1 MKKALIFLC
10 LMAGTLAAQEAKVTP
25 LLSKD
30 LPDLP
35 GKEGRM
41 IIVNYPPG
49 GSTAVHR
56 HNADVFVYVMEG
68 SVVMQVKDGKQMTL
82 TAGQSFYEAP
92 GDIHLVSKNASTT
105 APAKF
110 IVFFVTDKGAPT
122 STLVK

>member
-1 MKKALIFLC
+1 MKKALICLC
-10 LMAGTLAAQEAKVTP
+10 LMAGTLPAQEAKVTP

-35 GKEGRM
+35 GKEGKM

-49 GSTAVHR
+49 GSTAMHR

-68 SVVMQVKDGKQMTL
+68 SVVMQVKGGKQMTL

-110 IVFFVTDKGAPT
+110 IVFFVADKGAPT
-122 STLVK
+122 SIPVQ

>member
-10 LMAGTLAAQEAKVTP
+10 LMAGTLMAQEAKVTP

-41 IIVNYPPG
+41 VIVDYPPG
-49 GSTAVHR
+49 GSSAVHR

-68 SVVMQVKDGKQMTL
+68 AVVMQVKGGKQMTL

-110 IVFFVTDKGAPT
+110 VVFFVKDKDAPV
-122 STLVK
+122 STPVK

>member
-10 LMAGTLAAQEAKVTP
+10 LMAGTLMAQEAKVTP
-25 LLSKD
+25 VLSKD

-41 IIVNYPPG
+41 VIVDYPPG
-49 GSTAVHR
+49 GSSAVHR

-68 SVVMQVKDGKQMTL
+68 SVVMQVKGGKQMTL

-110 IVFFVTDKGAPT
+110 VVFFVKDKGAPV
-122 STLVK
+122 STPVK

>member
-1 MKKALIFLC
+1 MNKLLIFLC
-10 LMAGTLAAQEAKVTP
+10 LMAGTLVAQEAKVTP

-41 IIVNYPPG
+41 IIVDYPPG
-49 GSTAVHR
+49 GSSAMHR

-68 SVVMQVKDGKQMTL
+68 SVVMQVRGGKQMTL

-92 GDIHLVSKNASTT
+92 GDIHLVSKNASAT

-110 IVFFVTDKGAPT
+110 VVFFVTDKGAPI
-122 STLVK
+122 SIPVQ

>member
-10 LMAGTLAAQEAKVTP
+10 LMAGTLMAQEAKVTP
-25 LLSKD
+25 VLSKD

-35 GKEGRM
+35 GKEGR
-41 IIVNYPPG
+41 IVIVDYPPG
-49 GSTAVHR
+49 GSSGVHR

-68 SVVMQVKDGKQMTL
+68 SVVMQVKGGKQMTL

-110 IVFFVTDKGAPT
+110 VVFFVKDKGAPV
-122 STLVK
+122 STPVK

>member
-10 LMAGTLAAQEAKVTP
+10 LMAGTLMAQEAKVTP

-41 IIVNYPPG
+41 VIVDYLPG
-49 GSTAVHR
+49 GSSAVHR
-56 HNADVFVYVMEG
+56 HNADVFVYVIEG
-68 SVVMQVKDGKQMTL
+68 SVVMQVKGGKQMTL

-110 IVFFVTDKGAPT
+110 VVFFVKDKDAPV
-122 STLVK
+122 STPVK

>member
-10 LMAGTLAAQEAKVTP
+10 LMAGTLMAQEAKVTP

-41 IIVNYPPG
+41 VIVDYSPG
-49 GSTAVHR
+49 GSSAVHR

-68 SVVMQVKDGKQMTL
+68 SVVMQVKGGKQMTL

-110 IVFFVTDKGAPT
+110 VVFFVKDKGAPV
-122 STLVK
+122 STPVN

>member
-1 MKKALIFLC
+1 MKKTLIFLC
-10 LMAGTLAAQEAKVTP
+10 LMAGAVMAQEAKVTP

-41 IIVNYPPG
+41 VIVDYPPG
-49 GSTAVHR
+49 GSSAVHR

-68 SVVMQVKDGKQMTL
+68 SVVMQVKGGKQMTL

-110 IVFFVTDKGAPT
+110 VVFFVKDRGAPV
-122 STLVK
+122 STPVK

>member
-1 MKKALIFLC
+1 MKKILMCLW

-41 IIVNYPPG
+41 LIVDYLPG
-49 GSTAVHR
+49 GSSAVHR
-56 HNADVFVYVMEG
+56 HNADVFVYVIEG
-68 SVVMQVKDGKQMTL
+68 SVVMQVKGGKEMTL
-82 TAGQSFYEAP
+82 TAGQTFYEAP

-110 IVFFVTDKGAPT
+110 VVFFVMDKGAPT
-122 STLVK
+122 SIPVK

>member
-10 LMAGTLAAQEAKVTP
+10 LMAGTLMAQEAKVTP

-41 IIVNYPPG
+41 VIVDYPPG
-49 GSTAVHR
+49 GSSAVHR
-56 HNADVFVYVMEG
+56 HNADVFVYVIEG
-68 SVVMQVKDGKQMTL
+68 SVVMQVKGGKQMTL

-110 IVFFVTDKGAPT
+110 VVFFVKDKDAPV
-122 STLVK
+122 STPVK

>member
-1 MKKALIFLC
+1 MKKAVIFLC
-10 LMAGTLAAQEAKVTP
+10 LLAGTLAAQEARVTP

-68 SVVMQVKDGKQMTL
+68 SVVMQVKGGKQMTL

-110 IVFFVTDKGAPT
+110 VVFFVTDKGAPI
-122 STLVK
+122 STPVK

>member
-10 LMAGTLAAQEAKVTP
+10 LMAGTLMAQEAKVTP
-25 LLSKD
+25 VLSKD

-41 IIVNYPPG
+41 VIVDYPPG
-49 GSTAVHR
+49 GSSAVHR

-68 SVVMQVKDGKQMTL
+68 SVVMEVKGGKQMTL

-110 IVFFVTDKGAPT
+110 VVFFVKDKDAPV
-122 STLVK
+122 STPVK

>member
-1 MKKALIFLC
+1 MNKLLIVLC
-10 LMAGTLAAQEAKVTP
+10 LMAGTLVAQEARVTP

-41 IIVNYPPG
+41 IVVNYPPG
-49 GSTAVHR
+49 GSSAVHR

-68 SVVMQVKDGKQMTL
+68 SVVMQVKGGKQMTL

-105 APAKF
+105 VPAKF

-122 STLVK
+122 SIPVQ

>member
-1 MKKALIFLC
+1 MKKALICLC
-10 LMAGTLAAQEAKVTP
+10 LMTGALTAQEAKVTP

-35 GKEGRM
+35 GKEGR
-41 IIVNYPPG
+41 IIVVNYPPG
-49 GSTAVHR
+49 GSSAVHR

-68 SVVMQVKDGKQMTL
+68 SLVMQVKGGEQVTL

-92 GDIHLVSKNASTT
+92 GDVHVVSKNASTT

-110 IVFFVTDKGAPT
+110 IVFFVKDKGAPT
-122 STLVK
+122 SVPAK

>member
-1 MKKALIFLC
+1 MKKALIVLC
-10 LMAGTLAAQEAKVTP
+10 LMAGTLMAQEAKVTP

-41 IIVNYPPG
+41 VVVDYLPG
-49 GSTAVHR
+49 GSSAVHR
-56 HNADVFVYVMEG
+56 HNADVFVYVIEG
-68 SVVMQVKDGKQMTL
+68 SVVMQVKGGKQMTL

-110 IVFFVTDKGAPT
+110 VVFFVKDKGAPV
-122 STLVK
+122 STPVK

>member
-10 LMAGTLAAQEAKVTP
+10 LMAGTLMAQEAKVTP

-41 IIVNYPPG
+41 VIVDYSPG
-49 GSTAVHR
+49 GSSAVHR
-56 HNADVFVYVMEG
+56 
-68 SVVMQVKDGKQMTL
+68 Q
-82 TAGQSFYEAP
+82 AP

-110 IVFFVTDKGAPT
+110 VVFFVKDKGAPV
-122 STLVK
+122 STPVN